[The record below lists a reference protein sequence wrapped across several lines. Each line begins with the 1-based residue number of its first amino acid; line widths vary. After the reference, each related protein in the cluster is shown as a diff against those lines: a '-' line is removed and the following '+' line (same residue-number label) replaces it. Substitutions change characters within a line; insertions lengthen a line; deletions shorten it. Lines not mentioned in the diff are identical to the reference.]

1 MKKKY
6 SNDLDFSDKYNTVP
20 PFATTTVNQGIKLQH
35 QAILRIFGK
44 E

>member
-1 MKKKY
+1 MKDKH

-20 PFATTTVNQGIKLQH
+20 PITTTTVNQGIKLQH
-35 QAILRIFGK
+35 QASLRIFDK